1 VTVLAAD
8 GRVLADSDEDPALME
23 NHATRPEVEEA
34 RAAGS
39 GTTTRYSRTLH
50 RPMMYLAQA
59 ADGAGGVGF
68 VRVALPLE
76 GVRDHLAGLR
86 NIVGIAA
93 LLTGLF
99 ATGLAFYLARQV
111 ARPLR
116 DLAAAAGHIAV
127 GGFGRTVNVVGTGE
141 VSDLAR
147 TFNHMSG
154 RLAEQFGQL
163 EDDRQQL
170 GTILA
175 NMNEGVIAVDAEEHV
190 RFANSRAHDLL
201 ELSVDGQV
209 DGQKFGNLVRQRG
222 LLEAIRHALTAADP
236 YQAEL
241 SWAGTTT
248 RDLVVHAAHIPGP
261 APAGAV
267 LVIHDATE
275 LRRLERIRQEFAAN
289 ASHEL
294 KTPLSV
300 IKAAAETLLEGA
312 GDDPV
317 HRQLFLE
324 QIATQADRLHAL
336 ILDLLSIARIE
347 ARVDT
352 FEPMVVGLGA
362 EVAACIERHRA
373 KAEAK
378 SQILEAEPPAGGDI
392 AAWADAEAVEQILD
406 NLVDNA
412 LKYTP
417 TGGHIRVQ
425 WGADSRSAFLAV
437 EDTGIG
443 IPAAD
448 LPRVFERF
456 YRVDKARSR
465 ELGGTGLGLSIVK
478 HLAHAMGGEVAAE
491 SQVGGGSTFTVRL
504 PREREQTSASIR
516 TAAGPSL

>member
-1 VTVLAAD
+1 MEWAATMWRSQMFWRLALAYTFLPLAAVVLLGIAVLNRVERHFLDQTEGELNAKAALVREAIRDVPAHDAAALQRRVEGLRASANARVTVLAAD
-8 GRVLADSDEDPALME
+8 GRILADSDEEPALME
-23 NHATRPEVEEA
+23 NHAARPEIQQA
-34 RAAGS
+34 RESGS

-50 RPMMYLAQA
+50 LPMMYLAQA

-76 GVRDHLAGLR
+76 RVRDDLAGLR
-86 NIVGIAA
+86 AIVGIAA
-93 LLTGLF
+93 LLTGLV
-99 ATGLAFYLARQV
+99 ATGMAFTLARRV
-111 ARPLR
+111 TRPLR
-116 DLAAAAGHIAV
+116 DLAAAAGHIAA
-127 GGFGRTVNVVGTGE
+127 GGFGRTVNAVGPGE
-141 VSDLAR
+141 VADLAR

-154 RLAEQFGQL
+154 RLAEQFG
-163 EDDRQQL
+163 
-170 GTILA
+170 
-175 NMNEGVIAVDAEEHV
+175 
-190 RFANSRAHDLL
+190 
-201 ELSVDGQV
+201 
-209 DGQKFGNLVRQRG
+209 
-222 LLEAIRHALTAADP
+222 
-236 YQAEL
+236 
-241 SWAGTTT
+241 
-248 RDLVVHAAHIPGP
+248 
-261 APAGAV
+261 
-267 LVIHDATE
+267 E

-312 GDDPV
+312 GDDPI

-336 ILDLLSIARIE
+336 ILDLLSLARIE
-347 ARVDT
+347 ARAET
-352 FEPMVVGLGA
+352 FEPMEVRLGA
-362 EVAACIERHRA
+362 EVAACVERHRA
-373 KAEAK
+373 KAGAK
-378 SQILEAEPPAGGDI
+378 SQTLEAEPPTGGDV
-392 AAWADAEAVEQILD
+392 AAWADAEAVEQVLD

-417 TGGHIRVQ
+417 AGGRVRVR

-478 HLAHAMGGEVAAE
+478 HLAQAMGGEVAAE
-491 SQVGGGSTFTVRL
+491 SRVGAGSTFTVRL
-504 PREREQTSASIR
+504 PREQTSPILHAAAATAS
-516 TAAGPSL
+516 